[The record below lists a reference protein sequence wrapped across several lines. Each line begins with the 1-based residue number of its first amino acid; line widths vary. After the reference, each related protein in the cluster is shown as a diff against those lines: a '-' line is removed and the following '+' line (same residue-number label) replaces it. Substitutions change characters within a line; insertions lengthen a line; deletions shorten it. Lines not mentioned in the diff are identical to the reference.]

1 MKKFIFLLCL
11 GVNSFTFG
19 QNTISGTV
27 TDQKNTPLFGVQIYI
42 EQLHIGTTTDE
53 NGFFE
58 LSKIPNG
65 NNYLIFSY
73 IGFET
78 QTKSLQ
84 LLNENKTF
92 DIQLKE
98 TIFHMDEVIVSTP
111 FQKIQSENVM
121 KVEYKSMKSLEK
133 TGAPTLIQGLVSI
146 PGVSEIS
153 TGTGIGKPV
162 IRGLSGNRV
171 LVYAQG
177 VRLENQQFG
186 DEHGLGLNEAG
197 IESVEVIKGP
207 ASLLYGSDALGGVLY
222 FNPERFANNN
232 ETNASFSQNFFSN
245 TLGSNSSLGFKT
257 SKNHFKFLVR
267 GTYNTHSDYKIP
279 DGDRVTNTRFNE
291 KDFKTGI
298 GYNWDKFVTELRYN
312 FTSSEIGITEGIEN
326 QTTTKEPN
334 LPYQTIDNHIL
345 SLHNHFFL
353 NNSKIDFNVGYV
365 YNHRKEFEDEHDH
378 GDEEVHEEHPEAA
391 LNLKLKTLTYEA
403 KYHFPKVKKLETIL
417 GVQGL
422 HQTNKNFGEE
432 ILIPDATTNDFG
444 IFTTALFGWNEN
456 NNLQGGFRFDYRNLQ
471 TEEHIVMHE
480 DEEHVFQALDKQ
492 YHNFTA
498 SLGYKTELFK
508 LITTRLNLATGYRA
522 PNLAELTSNG
532 AHHGTNRFEIGN
544 PDLKSE
550 QNFQTDLSFE
560 FRSEHFEVFANGFYN
575 KINNYIFI
583 QPTGE
588 IEDDLQVF
596 EYVQSDA
603 KLYGGEFGLH
613 FHPHPLDWLHL
624 ESTFETVIGEK
635 NNGDYLPLIPANK
648 WSNTLRTEFN
658 GNKKFNDI
666 YAALKLESFFEQNNV
681 SQFETTT
688 EGYNLLNLSTGA
700 TINFNKSDVRLNFSI
715 NNIFNTTYISHLS
728 ALKIDDIPN
737 NGINFVL
744 GLKWSI

>member
-1 MKKFIFLLCL
+1 MKYLFFILCVGISTYTL
-11 GVNSFTFG
+11 A

-27 TDQKNTPLFGVQIYI
+27 TDQNNTPLLGVQIYI

-53 NGFFE
+53 NGSFD

-65 NNYLIFSY
+65 TNYIIFSF

-78 QTKSLQ
+78 ITKTLQ
-84 LLNENKTF
+84 LSDENKIL
-92 DIQLKE
+92 DIQLTE
-98 TIFHMDEVIVSTP
+98 SIFHMDEVIVSTP

-133 TGAPTLIQGLVSI
+133 IGAPTLIQGLVSI

-232 ETNASFSQNFFSN
+232 ETNTNFSQSFFSN

-257 SKNHFKFLVR
+257 SKRNVKFLVR
-267 GTYNTHSDYKIP
+267 GSYNMHSDYKIP

-291 KDFKTGI
+291 KDFKTGL
-298 GYNWDKFVTELRYN
+298 GYNWDNFVTELRYN
-312 FTSSEIGITEGIEN
+312 FTSSKIGITEGIDN
-326 QTTTKEPN
+326 QTSQKEPD
-334 LPYQTIDNHIL
+334 LPYQNIDNHIL

-353 NNSKIDFNVGYV
+353 NNSKIDFNLGYV
-365 YNHRKEFEDEHDH
+365 YNHRKEFEEESHDQV
-378 GDEEVHEEHPEAA
+378 GEVHEEKPDAS
-391 LNLKLKTLTYEA
+391 LNLKLKTFTYDV
-403 KYHFPKVKKLETIL
+403 KYHFPKVNKLETIL

-444 IFTTALFGWNEN
+444 VFTTALWNWNEN
-456 NNLQGGFRFDYRNLQ
+456 NGIQGGFRFDYRDLQ
-471 TEEHIVMHE
+471 TEEHIVFHGT
-480 DEEHVFQALDKQ
+480 EEHIFQALDQK

-498 SLGYKTELFK
+498 SLGYKTALLK
-508 LITTRLNLATGYRA
+508 HITTRLNLATGYRA

-550 QNFQTDLSFE
+550 QNFQTDLSLE
-560 FRSEHFEVFANGFYN
+560 FRSQHFEVFANGFYN

-588 IEDDLQVF
+588 FEEDLQIF

-603 KLYGGEFGLH
+603 NLYGGEFGIH

-635 NNGDYLPLIPANK
+635 NNGEYLPLIPANK
-648 WSNTLRTEFN
+648 WSNTIRTEFD
-658 GNKKFNDI
+658 GTKKINDL
-666 YAALKLESFFEQNNV
+666 YASLKLESFFAQEKI

-688 EGYNLLNLSTGA
+688 NGYNLLNFSTGG
-700 TINFNKSDVRLNFSI
+700 TLDFNKSSLQINFSV
-715 NNIFNTTYISHLS
+715 NNVFDTTYISHLS
-728 ALKIDDIPN
+728 ALKVDDIPN

-744 GLKWSI
+744 GLKFSI